1 MNFVSFW
8 KLVYQNKNELPG
20 TCKTFHDDS
29 LRVWKKSLPTNILSF
44 SALAAHG
51 KLPYKLI
58 VKIS

>member
-1 MNFVSFW
+1 MNFVSFR
-8 KLVYQNKNELPG
+8 KLVYQNKNTG

-58 VKIS
+58 VNIS